1 MAVIT
6 SWISMAAAFLGANIF
21 PAIILLALGI
31 LVIRLA
37 MGIAEKLL
45 EKLKLEKA
53 ASGLIKTVVRV
64 VLYGLLALMVADKLG
79 IDVTGVVALASV
91 LTLAISLSVQ
101 NALTNLISGF
111 TLLYTKPFVAGDYVE
126 IAGQSGT
133 VQAIGLTYTTL
144 TTPDN
149 KMISIPNGSVTSAQI
164 VNYSVTGT
172 RRVDITVSA
181 SYDAPVQ
188 LVLDALR
195 EAAAVPT
202 VLADQPVFVALNSYG
217 DSAMNYVVRVWSTT
231 ADYWDTYYT
240 ITENIKKRFD
250 EKGIEM
256 TYPHLNVHVSQ

>member
-1 MAVIT
+1 MDVIKT
-6 SWISMAAAFLGANIF
+6 WFSLAATFLGASIL
-21 PAIILLALGI
+21 PAVILLALGI
-31 LVIRLA
+31 VAIRLA
-37 MGIAEKLL
+37 MGITEKLL
-45 EKLKLEKA
+45 QKLNLEKA
-53 ASGLIKTVVRV
+53 ACGLIKTVLRV
-64 VLYGLLALMVADKLG
+64 VLWGLLALMVAEKLG

-111 TLLYTKPFVAGDYVE
+111 TLLYTKPFVSGDYVE

-133 VQAIGLTYTTL
+133 VQAIGLTYTKL
-144 TTPDN
+144 STPDN

-164 VNYSVTGT
+164 VNYTVTGT
-172 RRVDITVSA
+172 RRVDIAVSA

-188 LVLDALR
+188 LVLEALR
-195 EAAAVPT
+195 QAAAVPT
-202 VLADQPVFVALNSYG
+202 VLEDPAPFVALNSYG
-217 DSAMNYVVRVWSTT
+217 DSAMNYVVRVWSTS
-231 ADYWDTYYT
+231 ADYWDTYFA